1 MKFTLFTKNRFWQM
15 TLLILV
21 CYLIVD
27 MEIDSVN
34 IPPMENTLIILFIIL
49 FIGRIACRY
58 FLQQLNIRNLKIY
71 GKVIPPVFRD
81 EIDEATLSK
90 MVDYTYDNSRLTA
103 KENLASDGIEL
114 AILFILLPVLVMWI
128 DGLNLHI
135 IGQALIFFGLLALIG
150 GIAGLPFELY
160 DTFVLE
166 KKYGFSTITWRLWI
180 SDLIKSVLISA
191 IIMGVMISA
200 FMAFIHYLPASWWF
214 WAWVFF
220 TLFEIILMW
229 LYPVLIAPLFNK
241 FEPIKDEALR
251 EKINSLMDKVG
262 LKTKGIYQVDEGK
275 RSNHTN
281 AYFTGIGKTKR
292 IVLYDTLLSSHTP
305 DEIVAVLAHEIGH
318 WKKKHIL
325 KQLTFM
331 IAASLVLLYFVYLI
345 VNWKAIYTA
354 FGLSYQPVYAGLF
367 LVSLYLGAAVF
378 FLSPVGAAVT
388 RRYEREADRMAF
400 ELTGTSQPMI
410 KALKRLAKDNLT
422 NLHPHPFYVWFY
434 YSHPPLIERIEYLQA
449 MDDIPA
455 ATKPANETFLL

>member
-1 MKFTLFTKNRFWQM
+1 MAA
-15 TLLILV
+15 I
-21 CYLIVD
+21 
-27 MEIDSVN
+27 
-34 IPPMENTLIILFIIL
+34 IPINPLIILFLVL
-49 FIGRIACRY
+49 FVGRIVCRY
-58 FLQQLNIRNLKIY
+58 FLQQLNIRELKIY

-81 EIDEATLSK
+81 EIDETTLSK
-90 MVDYTYDNSRLTA
+90 MVDYTYDNLRLTT
-103 KENLASDGIEL
+103 KENLTSDGIEL
-114 AILFILLPVLVMWI
+114 AILFLLLPILVGWI
-128 DGLNLHI
+128 ALLNLHI
-135 IGQALIFFGLLALIG
+135 IWQALIFFGLLAIIS

-166 KKYGFSTITWRLWI
+166 KKYGFSTITWRLWVT
-180 SDLIKSVLISA
+180 DLIKSLILSA
-191 IIMGVMISA
+191 IIMTIMVSA

-220 TLFEIILMW
+220 TLFEIILLW

-251 EKINSLMDKVG
+251 EKINALMDKVG

-275 RSNHTN
+275 RSKHTN

-331 IAASLVLLYFVYLI
+331 IVASLVLLYFIYLI
-345 VNWKAIYTA
+345 VSWSFLYSA
-354 FGLSYQPVYAGLF
+354 FGLKVTPIYAGLF
-367 LVSLYLGAAVF
+367 LVSLYLSSAGF
-378 FLSPVGAAVT
+378 FLSPIGAAVM

-400 ELTGTSQPMI
+400 ELTGTAQPMI
-410 KALKRLAKDNLT
+410 SALKRLAKDNLT
-422 NLHPHPFYVWFY
+422 NLHPHPLYVWFY
-434 YSHPPLIERIEYLQA
+434 YSHPPLIERIEYLQV
-449 MDDIPA
+449 MDNKKAP
-455 ATKPANETFLL
+455 